1 MRWMRPHPRIQHG
14 MHKRQA
20 QCSAACGASLQRR
33 RARRLSSAFIAL
45 TYRSFAC
52 LRAGTV
58 SESFRSERNGVEV
71 ERDGGEA
78 IGQHECNPRHTR
90 TATPRL
96 HDRSTERNVFGVSSG
111 TSSRIAN
118 ARRWRTYR
126 FFGLL
131 SWYSRVISLVC
142 RSTSRATLKPILC
155 ASS

>member
-1 MRWMRPHPRIQHG
+1 ML
-14 MHKRQA
+14 
-20 QCSAACGASLQRR
+20 CSLWGVAAASASMTAEFSVYRTDVQVFCLL
-33 RARRLSSAFIAL
+33 AIA
-45 TYRSFAC
+45 
-52 LRAGTV
+52 RAGTV
-58 SESFRSERNGVEV
+58 SESFRSERNSVEV

-78 IGQHECNPRHTR
+78 TGQHECNPRHTR

-111 TSSRIAN
+111 TSSRTAN

-131 SWYSRVISLVC
+131 SCYSRVISLVC